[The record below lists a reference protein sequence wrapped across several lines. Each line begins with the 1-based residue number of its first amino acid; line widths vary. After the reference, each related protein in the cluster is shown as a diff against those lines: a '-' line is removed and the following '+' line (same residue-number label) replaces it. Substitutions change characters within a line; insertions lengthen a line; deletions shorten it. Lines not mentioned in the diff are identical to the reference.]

1 VVDLEPARP
10 AYGTGS
16 VAEVAAALIAV
27 ADTGA
32 EAPPWC
38 PDLVAGARAVVLFV
52 LDGLGW
58 TTLHARPGD
67 LPTLAATAGGP
78 LTTVVPSTTAAALTS
93 IATGV
98 APAAHGIVGYR
109 FRVAANRP
117 RDVLNVL
124 AWAVPGELPDPARYQ
139 RLPAFGGRRVPVVH
153 RAEFR
158 GSGFTKAHLAGVEH
172 VGWRVPSNIPVQ
184 VRRCVDAG
192 QRFVYAYY
200 DGIDKVAHEFG
211 LLDRFFPAELAAADR
226 LYGDLLDALPDDVAV
241 VTTAD
246 HGQVHWGPAGWRD
259 LGDLWGLC
267 ATAAG
272 DARFRYLYALEGA
285 APELLAGCRERFA
298 DEAWVFSREQ
308 LADEGWLGPVEGDG
322 RAAFLQRVGDVVL
335 AGREPV
341 VFVDPGYPGE
351 RNLLA
356 GHGSLTADEMLVPLL
371 AARGRA

>member
-1 VVDLEPARP
+1 MGEPEPERP

-16 VAEVAAALIAV
+16 VADVAAALIASV
-27 ADTGA
+27 DGGA
-32 EAPPWC
+32 PLPPWC

-58 TTLHARPGD
+58 TALRSRPDD
-67 LPTLAATAGGP
+67 LPTLSAAAGGC

-109 FRVAANRP
+109 VRVAANRP

-124 AWAVPGELPDPARYQ
+124 AWAVPGEVPDPQRYQ
-139 RLPAFGGRRVPVVH
+139 QIPAFGGRRVPVVH
-153 RAEFR
+153 RSEFR
-158 GSGFTKAHLAGVEH
+158 GSGFTKAHLTGVDH
-172 VGWRVPSNIPVQ
+172 VGWRVPSNIPV
-184 VRRCVDAG
+184 RIRALVDAG
-192 QRFVYAYY
+192 ERFVYGYY

-211 LLDRFFPAELAAADR
+211 LRDAFFGAELRAADR
-226 LYGDLLDALPDDVAV
+226 LYADLLDVLPDDVAV

-246 HGQVHWGPAGWRD
+246 HGQVHWGAGGWRE

-272 DARFRYLYALEGA
+272 DARFRYLYALDGA
-285 APELLAGCRERFA
+285 AADLLAGCRERFGH
-298 DEAWVFSREQ
+298 EAWVLPREQ
-308 LADEGWLGPVEGDG
+308 LVDEGWLGPAGATG
-322 RAAFLQRVGDVVL
+322 RPAFLQRVGDVVL
-335 AGREPV
+335 AAREPV
-341 VFVDPGYPGE
+341 AFVDPGYTGE
-351 RNLLA
+351 KALVA
-356 GHGSLTADEMLVPLL
+356 GHGSLTADEVLVPLL

>member
-16 VAEVAAALIAV
+16 VADVAAALLATV
-27 ADTGA
+27 DAGA
-32 EAPPWC
+32 PPPPWC

-58 TTLHARPGD
+58 TMLQRRPSD
-67 LPTLAATAGGP
+67 LAELAASAGGC

-98 APAAHGIVGYR
+98 PPAVHGIVGYR

-124 AWAVPGELPDPARYQ
+124 AWAVPGEVPEPSRYQ

-158 GSGFTKAHLAGVEH
+158 GSGFTKAHLAGVDH

-184 VRRCVDAG
+184 VRRLVDAG
-192 QRFVYAYY
+192 ERFVYAYY

-211 LLDRFFPAELAAADR
+211 LLDGFFGAELRAADR
-226 LYGDLLDALPDDVAV
+226 LFGDLLDALPDDVAV
-241 VTTAD
+241 VVTAD
-246 HGQVHWGPAGWRD
+246 HGQVHWGPEGWRE

-272 DARFRYLYALEGA
+272 DARFRYLYALDGA
-285 APELLAGCRERFA
+285 AGELLAGCRERFA

-308 LADEGWLGPVEGDG
+308 LVAEGWLGPVDGDG
-322 RAAFLQRVGDVVL
+322 RTSFLQRVGDVVL
-335 AGREPV
+335 AGRGAV
-341 VFVDPGYPGE
+341 VFVDPNYQGE
-351 RNLLA
+351 KALLA
-356 GHGSLTADEMLVPLL
+356 GHGSLTPDEVLVPLL

>member
-1 VVDLEPARP
+1 
-10 AYGTGS
+10 
-16 VAEVAAALIAV
+16 
-27 ADTGA
+27 
-32 EAPPWC
+32 
-38 PDLVAGARAVVLFV
+38 VLFV

-58 TTLHARPGD
+58 NTLRARPDD
-67 LPTLAATAGGP
+67 LPTLAAAAGGC

-98 APAAHGIVGYR
+98 APAVHGLVGYR

-124 AWAVPGELPDPARYQ
+124 AWAVPGEVHDPARYQ
-139 RLPAFGGRRVPVVH
+139 KLAAFGGRRVPVVH

-184 VRRCVDAG
+184 VRRLVDRG
-192 QRFVYAYY
+192 ERFVYAYY

-211 LLDRFFPAELAAADR
+211 LVDRYFAAELRAADR
-226 LYGDLLDALPDDVAV
+226 LFEDLLDALPDDVAV

-246 HGQVHWGPAGWRD
+246 HGQVHWGTAGWRD
-259 LGDLWGLC
+259 LGDVWGLC

-272 DARFRYLYALEGA
+272 DARFRYLYALDGA
-285 APELLAGCRERFA
+285 AGDLLAACRERFA
-298 DEAWVFSREQ
+298 EVAWVFPREQ
-308 LADEGWLGPVEGDG
+308 LVDEGWLGPPGGDG
-322 RAAFLQRVGDVVL
+322 RPAFAQRVGDVVL
-335 AGREPV
+335 AAREPV
-341 VFVDPGYPGE
+341 AFVDPGYTGE
-351 RNLLA
+351 KALVA

>member
-1 VVDLEPARP
+1 VLDQGPARP

-16 VAEVAAALIAV
+16 VADVAAALIAGID
-27 ADTGA
+27 AGA
-32 EAPPWC
+32 ELPSWC
-38 PDLVAGARAVVLFV
+38 PDLVVGARAVVLFV

-58 TTLHARPGD
+58 TTLGERTGD
-67 LPTLAATAGGP
+67 LPQLSAAAGGAI
-78 LTTVVPSTTAAALTS
+78 TTVVPSTTAAALTS

-98 APAAHGIVGYR
+98 APAVHGLVGYR

-124 AWAVPGELPDPARYQ
+124 AWAVPGEIPDPARYQ
-139 RLPAFGGRRVPVVH
+139 SRPAFGGRPVPVVH

-158 GSGFTKAHLAGVEH
+158 GSGFTKAHLAGVQH

-184 VRRCVDAG
+184 VRRLVDAG

-241 VTTAD
+241 VVTAD
-246 HGQVHWGPAGWRD
+246 HGQVHWGPEGWRE

-267 ATAAG
+267 AAAAG
-272 DARFRYLYALEGA
+272 DARFRYLYAFEGA
-285 APELLAGCRERFA
+285 AGELLTGCRERFG
-298 DEAWVFSREQ
+298 DEVWVFSREQ
-308 LADEGWLGPVEGDG
+308 LVDEGWLAPPGAETRP
-322 RAAFLQRVGDVVL
+322 AFLQRVGDVVL
-335 AGREPV
+335 AGRAPV
-341 VFVDPGYPGE
+341 AFVDPGYPGE
-351 RNLLA
+351 KNLLA
-356 GHGSLTADEMLVPLL
+356 GHGSITTDEMIVPLL